1 MRKTG
6 WLEKEGMSG
15 VQWNRRFVCV
25 QRGSLRYWSEEP
37 GSAANSKRCK
47 GSMQICEDTVV
58 SPTKQA
64 RPGRYAFRIDLG
76 MQKFVLSASSEAE
89 VDEWVEAV
97 VRAGGKRSTRW
108 SEPTAYQALE
118 PEHAPPRSGA
128 STPTQQTPPAS
139 PSRPLT
145 PTLTLSTSWIS
156 DSGGDDAPS
165 VLLGGEHAP
174 TQRFAPDCPEWS
186 THLRPI
192 AVPVPGSS
200 RISDAAL
207 AHGGSG
213 QGAAPSVA
221 REPSI

>member
-15 VQWNRRFVCV
+15 VRWNRRFVCV
-25 QRGSLRYWSEEP
+25 QRGSLRYWSEDP

-64 RPGRYAFRIDLG
+64 RPGRHAFRIDLG

-108 SEPTAYQALE
+108 SEPCLPGPGTGARAAVLGRV
-118 PEHAPPRSGA
+118 HAHAADAACVAVAAADPDADAVDELDLRQRRGRRPFRAPGRRARAHAAVCAGLPRVVD
-128 STPTQQTPPAS
+128 PPA
-139 PSRPLT
+139 PHRRPGAGQQ
-145 PTLTLSTSWIS
+145 P
-156 DSGGDDAPS
+156 
-165 VLLGGEHAP
+165 
-174 TQRFAPDCPEWS
+174 
-186 THLRPI
+186 HL
-192 AVPVPGSS
+192 
-200 RISDAAL
+200 
-207 AHGGSG
+207 
-213 QGAAPSVA
+213 
-221 REPSI
+221 